1 MCFKYTIY
9 LLLTMD
15 IYHFFVDEY
24 SAFALT
30 FADGYTLTNFLTG
43 YNATID
49 TVAWVVLLYL
59 FELETSILED
69 EKIVGWVKWSLHGVR
84 IISYLFII
92 SAFYRYISRYDL
104 FVGVEPFLM
113 DDLCSLVGSSY
124 TFAVTMDEYIPW
136 TQQIC
141 ASMTNEPLLR
151 FTDTNII
158 STIPQ
163 HNTIVHLAIIDI
175 INAGTW
181 LLVVLALEFD
191 VWLQLKGKL
200 TPQIMTISKWFKVI
214 IYSVLIGCLIAWA
227 VIGEILDIFDAFLWL
242 LGFFFIELNLF
253 DWNAETNAEKEQE
266 TH

>member
-30 FADGYTLTNFLTG
+30 FADGYTLPNFLTG

-69 EKIVGWVKWSLHGVR
+69 DKIVGWVKWSLHGVR

-92 SAFYRYISRYDL
+92 SAFYRYVSRYDL
-104 FVGVEPFLM
+104 FIAVEPFIM
-113 DDLCSLVGSSY
+113 DDLCSLVGIGY
-124 TFAVTMDEYIPW
+124 TFAVNMDEYIPW

-141 ASMTNEPLLR
+141 VSVTGEPLLR
-151 FTDTNII
+151 LTDTDII

-163 HNTIVHLAIIDI
+163 HDTIVRLAIVDI

-181 LLVVLALEFD
+181 LLVVFALEFD

-200 TPQIMTISKWFKVI
+200 TPEIMRISKWIKAI
-214 IYSVLIGCLIAWA
+214 LYAVLIGCLVAWA
-227 VIGEILDIFDAFLWL
+227 VLGDILDIFDAFLWL

-253 DWNAETNAEKEQE
+253 DWNEETSAENEQA